1 MMTTADTIIAA
12 EHHPASVEIAA
23 TARRNRLSPIRVVT
37 TELWPD
43 MLFSLPSI
51 YKNRRRP
58 EAQPDRYYFSSASST
73 ASVISKSACPSGT
86 SETNFL

>member
-43 MLFSLPSI
+43 MLFSLLSI
-51 YKNRRRP
+51 FDEIFDIIIDDPYL
-58 EAQPDRYYFSSASST
+58 A
-73 ASVISKSACPSGT
+73 
-86 SETNFL
+86 L

>member
-1 MMTTADTIIAA
+1 MMTTAETIIAA

-23 TARRNRLSPIRVVT
+23 TARRNRLSLIRVVT

-51 YKNRRRP
+51 
-58 EAQPDRYYFSSASST
+58 F
-73 ASVISKSACPSGT
+73 
-86 SETNFL
+86 